1 MFNTASKNFCNR
13 LQIKLPIIQAPMA
26 GHLISPT
33 FIREVAKA
41 GGLGSLPL
49 GYLSIPQA
57 QTMIQKTAA
66 ETDSPFAVNVFAPS
80 HHSEGPLKPMT
91 KILAQ
96 VNLFRSRIGL
106 TPLSSIPNWTEPHIE
121 ELIDMILQ
129 MRVPILSV
137 TFGILSANSMHRLQ
151 KQNVFVMGTATTAE
165 EGRALEASGCHAII
179 AQGYEAGGHRGG
191 GFLASHPGGF
201 IGTLALVPQMVD
213 AVSIPVIAAGGI
225 MDGRGIAA
233 TLALGASAVQ
243 MGTAFLTCTEST
255 ASPMHQQMVLD
266 SPAESTCITSVFT
279 GKPVRSFVNEFVTTT
294 EQLLSAEDLL
304 PYPVQHHLTQELRS
318 AANQLSQPNCA
329 GLWSGQGTGLSRSLS
344 VEALMAQLEQETLD
358 TLAAF

>member
-1 MFNTASKNFCNR
+1 
-13 LQIKLPIIQAPMA
+13 
-26 GHLISPT
+26 
-33 FIREVAKA
+33 
-41 GGLGSLPL
+41 
-49 GYLSIPQA
+49 
-57 QTMIQKTAA
+57 
-66 ETDSPFAVNVFAPS
+66 
-80 HHSEGPLKPMT
+80 
-91 KILAQ
+91 
-96 VNLFRSRIGL
+96 
-106 TPLSSIPNWTEPHIE
+106 
-121 ELIDMILQ
+121 
-129 MRVPILSV
+129 
-137 TFGILSANSMHRLQ
+137 MHRLQ
-151 KQNVFVMGTATTAE
+151 KQNVFVMGTATTTE

-255 ASPMHQQMVLD
+255 ASPMHQQMILD
-266 SPAESTCITSVFT
+266 SPAERTCITSVFT